1 MKIEFAPDFP
11 GNDVEIQ
18 IGDQRFEFHG
28 RGTPFE
34 VADPVGEYCLRL
46 GFFVV
51 TPTEAPVVE
60 VAATPQETAPR
71 KK

>member
-11 GNDVEIQ
+11 GNDLEIQ
-18 IGDQRFEFHG
+18 VGDQRFEFHG

-34 VADPVGEYCLRL
+34 VSDPVGNYCLGL

-51 TPTEAPVVE
+51 TPTEAPAVA
-60 VAATPQETAPR
+60 VAADEPAVAPR
-71 KK
+71 KR

>member
-11 GNDVEIQ
+11 GNDVEML

-34 VADPVGEYCLRL
+34 VSEEVGAYCLRL
-46 GFFVV
+46 GYFVA
-51 TPTEAPVVE
+51 TPTEAPAVAVAPTAQE
-60 VAATPQETAPR
+60 VAPR

>member
-11 GNDVEIQ
+11 GEHLEMQ

-34 VADPVGEYCLRL
+34 VNEAVGAYCLRL
-46 GFFVV
+46 GYFVV
-51 TPTEAPVVE
+51 AGDEAPAVT
-60 VAATPQETAPR
+60 VAAEAPAVASR